1 MRCSKFVS
9 VIILVINEAS
19 LPDSDKLLTMA
30 VFLRRALLLL
40 MALVLVP
47 EISASNYKEEP
58 EVGLYGEDV
67 PDSYETNERFNR
79 QIHSMINAYRD
90 DMLNERM
97 VIETNSLVDTKYK
110 AWKRNADLINSLLAL
125 PKGLNDAGR

>member
-1 MRCSKFVS
+1 
-9 VIILVINEAS
+9 
-19 LPDSDKLLTMA
+19 MA